1 LFFGRISKYKG
12 LEYLIR
18 AEPLISAMV
27 PEVRFVIAG
36 VGEDIEPYRRMM
48 TNAERFTILDEYI
61 SDEQRAELFRRA
73 SVVVLPY
80 VEATQSGV
88 IPVAYSFGK
97 PVVATTVG
105 GLPSQVDHGKTGFL
119 VAPRD
124 PEALAMATVELLRN
138 RDLRRR
144 FGANGKQKLTVEA
157 NPDTVA
163 RETSKVYHLALN
175 AATQS

>member
-1 LFFGRISKYKG
+1 
-12 LEYLIR
+12 
-18 AEPLISAMV
+18 
-27 PEVRFVIAG
+27 
-36 VGEDIEPYRRMM
+36 MM
-48 TNAERFTILDEYI
+48 TNPGRFTIQDEYI
-61 SDEQRAELFRRA
+61 SDERRAELFSHA

-105 GLPSQVDHGKTGFL
+105 GLPSQVDHGETGFL

-124 PEALAMATVELLRN
+124 PDALAMATVELLCN

-144 FGANGKQKLTVEA
+144 FGATGKRKLTVEA

-163 RETSKVYHLALN
+163 RETSKVYHLSLN
-175 AATQS
+175 AASQS